1 MSAGQLR
8 LAYTTMI
15 KCVSS
20 SDDALAWYCILELI
34 KAIRSIPLAS
44 SPLPLSS
51 SSSDT
56 STSTAHASIALGR
69 ALDTDEDTTT
79 TRLEEAEE
87 LTPLEQSALS
97 LPRGHLLLTLID
109 QTKSVNLILLRT
121 LLGHIWEFIKEER
134 GGEGKESLVQ
144 IMFGTLGEGLDATKR
159 DEGVRY
165 WMSRGGELRGE
176 SIRSLL

>member
-34 KAIRSIPLAS
+34 RAIRSIPLAS
-44 SPLPLSS
+44 SPSPLALSS
-51 SSSDT
+51 ST
-56 STSTAHASIALGR
+56 STSTAHAPIALGR
-69 ALDTDEDTTT
+69 ALDIDEDTTT

-121 LLGHIWEFIKEER
+121 LLGHIWDFIKEER
-134 GGEGKESLVQ
+134 GGEGKEALVQ

-165 WMSRGGELRGE
+165 WMDRGGELRGE
-176 SIRSLL
+176 TVRSLL